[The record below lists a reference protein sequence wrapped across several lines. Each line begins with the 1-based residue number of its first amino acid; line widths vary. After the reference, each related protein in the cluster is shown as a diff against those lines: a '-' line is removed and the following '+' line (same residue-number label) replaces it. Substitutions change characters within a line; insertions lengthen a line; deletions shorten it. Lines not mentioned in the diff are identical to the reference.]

1 MGRRSKVRVK
11 KRGAINLYIRSES
24 VSNRAKQYIAPL
36 LFPRITF
43 IRARLYDSPISLI
56 PLFDKTKSIQH
67 IYLFPSNDKWIA
79 DFYREIKIFI
89 YPTINRSEI
98 TIIEVISRKRKSIK
112 I

>member
-1 MGRRSKVRVK
+1 MK

-43 IRARLYDSPISLI
+43 IRTRLYDSPISLI

-67 IYLFPSNDKWIA
+67 IYLFSSNDK
-79 DFYREIKIFI
+79 FYREIKIFI
-89 YPTINRSEI
+89 HLTINRSEI

>member
-1 MGRRSKVRVK
+1 MK